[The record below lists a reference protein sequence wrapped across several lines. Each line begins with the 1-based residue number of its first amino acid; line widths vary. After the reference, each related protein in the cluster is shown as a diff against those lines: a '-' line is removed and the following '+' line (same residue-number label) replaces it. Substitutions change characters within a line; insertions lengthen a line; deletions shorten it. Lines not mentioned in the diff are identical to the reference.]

1 MKIVYRDDKVQ
12 NASDVAEVFKES
24 GIRRPFEDVERI
36 QRMIDNSDIVISAWL
51 DGKMIGVARA
61 LTDFSY
67 CCYLS
72 DLAVH
77 KHYQK
82 HGVGKELVRMVQ
94 DRIGDDCSLVLL
106 SAPAAIDYYPR
117 LGFDRADNAFV
128 IKRKIINN

>member
-1 MKIVYRDDKVQ
+1 MKIVYRDDKMQ

-36 QRMIDNSDIVISAWL
+36 QRLIDNSDIVISAWL

-72 DLAVH
+72 DLAVV
-77 KHYQK
+77 KYYQK
-82 HGVGKELVRMVQ
+82 HGVGRKLVEMVQ
-94 DRIGDDCSLVLL
+94 ARIGDECSLVLL
-106 SAPAAIDYYPR
+106 SAPDALDYYPR
-117 LGFDRADNAFV
+117 LGFDKADNAFV
-128 IKRKIINN
+128 IKRKNNN